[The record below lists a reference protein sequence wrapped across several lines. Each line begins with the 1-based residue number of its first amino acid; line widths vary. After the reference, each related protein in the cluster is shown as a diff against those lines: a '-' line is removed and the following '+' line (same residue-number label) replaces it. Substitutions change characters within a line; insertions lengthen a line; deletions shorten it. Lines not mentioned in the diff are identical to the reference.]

1 MYLASIGFEFH
12 RASGIPGFSAFMSI
26 WAIVMLEYW
35 KRKEAAAAMVWG
47 MTSFEEEETTRPEY
61 KQVRAPPFPLY
72 AHAPLT
78 TTPLR

>member
-1 MYLASIGFEFH
+1 
-12 RASGIPGFSAFMSI
+12 
-26 WAIVMLEYW
+26 MLEYW